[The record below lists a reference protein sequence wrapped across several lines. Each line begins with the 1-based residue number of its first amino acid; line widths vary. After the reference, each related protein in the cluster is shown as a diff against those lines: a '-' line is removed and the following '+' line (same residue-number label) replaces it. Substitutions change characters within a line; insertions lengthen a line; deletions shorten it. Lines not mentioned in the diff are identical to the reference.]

1 MSVYRE
7 PSTRRPRGSSGA
19 SRGMEIGAWRPC
31 CGASASFMKFAAP
44 RVSEHASALACCLES
59 HAARSQDFDPVPCL
73 LQLLA
78 KEATS
83 KIAANALCAWLSN
96 VPAARLK
103 FRDLRRLGPFLSSS
117 TTADAIC
124 QAASCVLRDAACAI
138 PNGDAA
144 SLIGPLA
151 ALCEKAVRAVTER
164 AAQRW
169 RRRARLALA
178 QRSHD
183 ISDAP
188 RLLAHAMVALWSAA
202 RAAVDGGP
210 PDEVRA
216 LLATHADEVARVCL
230 APSRRGPRRT
240 SWR

>member
-1 MSVYRE
+1 MLAATSANL
-7 PSTRRPRGSSGA
+7 RGFDENACRALSECLQGA
-19 SRGMEIGAWRPC
+19 LDE
-31 CGASASFMKFAAP
+31 ASA
-44 RVSEHASALACCLES
+44 RVVWRLASHSDRRMASLLWGQRLVHEVCRDKGVEHASALACCLEAPGS
-59 HAARSQDFDPVPCL
+59 APPRFDPVPCL

-144 SLIGPLA
+144 HS
-151 ALCEKAVRAVTER
+151 
-164 AAQRW
+164 
-169 RRRARLALA
+169 
-178 QRSHD
+178 
-183 ISDAP
+183 
-188 RLLAHAMVALWSAA
+188 
-202 RAAVDGGP
+202 
-210 PDEVRA
+210 
-216 LLATHADEVARVCL
+216 
-230 APSRRGPRRT
+230 
-240 SWR
+240 